1 MEFRMDEKRYPLA
14 RIVRLCQRLMLCLIV
29 IICFLDISLS
39 PGQEN
44 LPAMIRRIE
53 PSVVVVLTSDREG
66 HLLGQGSGF
75 FISKNGDV
83 ITNYHVL
90 QGVSRA
96 AIRAWDGNMYSVKKV
111 VAEERESDLIRISVD
126 IGERIVP
133 ALLVSTSLPQV
144 GERIVV
150 IGTPLGLE
158 KTVSDGIVAA
168 IREIPEFGKV
178 IQLTAPISQGSSGS
192 PVVNMSG
199 EVIGIA
205 TFFILAGQNLNFAI
219 SGENIARLTPG
230 EGQTLSEREET
241 RGEEMIS
248 LAGQLYS
255 IGIRFLW
262 IEDYEKALRYF
273 LEAIKRNPDYGEAY
287 FQIGY
292 CNSKLGR
299 YPEAIESYRQAIGIK
314 QGDFGS
320 YNNLCVAYN
329 HLGRY
334 SEAVVSCQKAIQL
347 KPDFGEAYNNLAWSL
362 NKLGRCQE
370 AIEASK
376 EAIRIKPDFAMA
388 HYNLGNS
395 LSVLGN
401 YPEAIKSYKEAIR
414 IQFDYAESHLNL
426 GAAYF
431 RMGRYQEAI
440 ESYKQAVRINF
451 GLAEAHLNLGM
462 AYLGLGD
469 RGSALDEYKI
479 LKDQDKDLA
488 NRLFN
493 LIYE

>member
-1 MEFRMDEKRYPLA
+1 MEFRMGEKQYPLA
-14 RIVRLCQRLMLCLIV
+14 RIVRLRQCLMLCLIV
-29 IICFLDISLS
+29 IICFLAISLS

-44 LPAMIRRIE
+44 LPAMIKRIE
-53 PSVVVVLTSDREG
+53 PSVVVVLTSDRKG

-75 FISKNGDV
+75 FISKDGDV

-111 VAEERESDLIRISVD
+111 VAEDRESDLIRISVD
-126 IGERIVP
+126 IGERTVP

-192 PVVNMSG
+192 PVVNMNG

-230 EGQTLSEREET
+230 EGQTLSEREEA

-248 LAGQLYS
+248 LAEQLYS
-255 IGIRFLW
+255 IGIRYLW
-262 IEDYEKALRYF
+262 IEDYEKAIPYF
-273 LEAIKRNPDYGEAY
+273 LEAVKNNPNYAEAY

-292 CNSKLGR
+292 CKGKLGR
-299 YPEAIESYRQAIGIK
+299 YAEAIEFYRQAIGIK
-314 QGDFGS
+314 PGDFGGH
-320 YNNLCVAYN
+320 NNLCVAYN
-329 HLGRY
+329 NVGRY
-334 SEAVVSCQKAIQL
+334 REAVASCRQAIQL
-347 KPDFGEAYNNLAWSL
+347 KPDLAEAYNNLAWSFY
-362 NKLGRCQE
+362 KLGRYQE
-370 AIEASK
+370 AVEASK
-376 EAIRIKPDFAMA
+376 QAIYIKPDFAMA
-388 HYNLGNS
+388 HYNLGNNF
-395 LSVLGN
+395 LILGN
-401 YPEAIKSYKEAIR
+401 YQEAIESYKEAIR
-414 IQFDYAESHLNL
+414 IKFDYAEGHLNL

-431 RMGRYQEAI
+431 QRGRYQEAI
-440 ESYKQAVRINF
+440 ESYKQAVRIKF
-451 GLAEAHLNLGM
+451 GLAEAHLNLAM
-462 AYLGLGD
+462 AHLRLGD
-469 RGSALDEYKI
+469 RASALDEYKI